1 MKKFLLAFAI
11 LAALTACDKTKQPNG
26 GNKTPDNPS
35 TEVTQEVK
43 KEALVKYFE
52 LNSSLTVYQA
62 LEKIKSA
69 TEEKTIDG
77 LKVKVNSVTEE
88 SRNEQTGV
96 LTVKIKGTVD
106 GKAFEK
112 SVSFDGF
119 SKKPTDEAMAKRV
132 TAKWK
137 ADADYLKDFDFDA
150 LRLKETAKFNAEYMA
165 KFVTLTSSNHEG
177 SIHYEFTPED
187 WTKTVISDIKYTA
200 KSNHDGDITFTVTY
214 NNIKGNTGTGIN
226 AGPSLSFDQAT
237 YYKNQVT
244 INKEA
249 VKTRYM
255 RGVAEN
261 IDVFYAN
268 LLNYDNTRFIPRREQ
283 ILHNDSDN
291 SILLSIK
298 LIAND
303 GKETELAKF
312 GIVIADFKPLTD
324 LKNDLVIANS
334 DVLGKHFGKT
344 FRTSADGDKLEQVKK
359 MAVPTWINKAQMS
372 IKRNGKIIDLA
383 ATTVNKGNGSSIVSV
398 WKPESNIGNVLDLYF
413 ESPKFEVIEAVKD
426 GHWLRMKL
434 QLLSVNETSVNGVVI
449 SLPVHLLAD

>member
-1 MKKFLLAFAI
+1 MKKVLLAFAI
-11 LAALTACDKTKQPNG
+11 LAVLTACDKTKQPNG

-165 KFVTLTSSNHEG
+165 KFVTLMSSNYEG

-187 WTKTVISDIKYTA
+187 WAKTVISDIKYTA
-200 KSNHDGDITFTVTY
+200 KNNHDGDIKFTVTY

-237 YYKNQVT
+237 YYRNQVSLNAET
-244 INKEA
+244 IKSL
-249 VKTRYM
+249 YM
-255 RGVAEN
+255 QGVYEN
-261 IDVFYAN
+261 IDVFCAN
-268 LLNYDNTRFIPRREQ
+268 LLNYDHSKFIPRV
-283 ILHNDSDN
+283 LHKINDGSDN
-291 SILLSIK
+291 SISLNIK
-298 LIAND
+298 LITND

-312 GIVIADFKPLTD
+312 NIIITGFKSLSD
-324 LKNDLVIANS
+324 LNKEMVLANS

-344 FRTSADGDKLEQVKK
+344 LRTSADGDKLEQVKK
-359 MAVPTWINKAQMS
+359 MAVSTWIEKAQMS
-372 IKRNGKIIDLA
+372 IRRNGKIIDLT
-383 ATTVNKGNGSSIVSV
+383 ATKVNKPNGHSIVTV
-398 WKPESNIGNVLDLYF
+398 WKASGHGDELDLYF